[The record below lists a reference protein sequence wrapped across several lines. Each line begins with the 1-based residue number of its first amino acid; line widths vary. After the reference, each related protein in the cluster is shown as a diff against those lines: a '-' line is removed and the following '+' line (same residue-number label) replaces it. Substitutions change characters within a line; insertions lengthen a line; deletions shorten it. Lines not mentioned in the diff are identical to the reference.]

1 MSKDDQM
8 HAAKRSAEDA
18 VVDERLATLAKS
30 FPHLANDQML
40 HSKDVIKDSEAL
52 SSKILDGLRQ
62 RLAS

>member
-1 MSKDDQM
+1 MSKGDQM
-8 HAAKRSAEDA
+8 HAAKRSIEDTL
-18 VVDERLATLAKS
+18 VDERLAALAEL

-62 RLAS
+62 RLAG